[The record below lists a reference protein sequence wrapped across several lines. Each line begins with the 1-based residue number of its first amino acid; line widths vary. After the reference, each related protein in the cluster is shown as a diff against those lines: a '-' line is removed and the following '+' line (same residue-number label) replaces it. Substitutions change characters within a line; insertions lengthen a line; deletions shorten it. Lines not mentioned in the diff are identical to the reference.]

1 MSVVKTGVGLFSLVM
16 LIGCDGHRSV
26 APDQA
31 LSLIAS
37 NRRSSGSAPSALY
50 AGALPGAIGLSW
62 ADNSPN
68 ETGFIILRSSSGAA
82 GAFAAIA
89 TTGANVTT
97 YSDSPLAPQ
106 REYCYQVQ
114 AVGKNGVIGTSNTAC
129 ATTLPLPPSAPYNVS
144 ATLVNIWD
152 IAVSWQDSSSNI
164 TGYRLERASTPTGP
178 WATLA
183 TFNGNTNFLDQHV
196 PVEQQQCYRVF
207 AFDGSGDSQPSNVSC
222 SALPA
227 PPTNVVAYSNDG
239 HTITVTWTDASLHE
253 DGYEIQR
260 CCGGN
265 QWTAVATLPA
275 NATTYRDAGLTPN
288 TRYTYAVVAKK
299 NSGSSFW
306 SSYASTVTA
315 DFPPPATVV
324 TAAPAG
330 SWVIAVSWTQ
340 DPSASYR
347 GERSLDN
354 GATWQSIDPAFF
366 ANYPPIVWDGY
377 SNPIMWDN
385 YRQAEQT
392 ACYRMYAYN
401 DRGQAPVSNTA
412 CTAPPA
418 APTNLLVTAV
428 DDQSIDLAWRDNSQ
442 VEDGYQV
449 YYVEDDGYG
458 DITYYLVASVDAN
471 VTSYRVTG
479 LPSDTF
485 YAFEVFAT
493 KDGGTSDPSNEAS
506 AWTSVS
512 PSAAAVRMSRSAVPS
527 SWRGPVS
534 AKFGQQTGLAISR
547 RLMMKAGQQ
556 RKAAVDRTIRQQ
568 SRKP

>member
-1 MSVVKTGVGLFSLVM
+1 MSVVKTGVGLFSLVI
-16 LIGCDGHRSV
+16 LIGCDGYRSV

-37 NRRSSGSAPSALY
+37 KRGSSGSAPSELY

-62 ADNSPN
+62 LDNAPN

-114 AVGKNGVIGTSNTAC
+114 AVGHNGAIGTSNTAC
-129 ATTLPLPPSAPYNVS
+129 ATTLPLPPSAAYSVS

-152 IAVSWQDSSSNI
+152 IAVSWQDSSSSI

-183 TFNGNTNFLDQHV
+183 TFNGNTNFLDQHI

-207 AFDGSGDSQPSNVSC
+207 AFNGSGDSQPSNVSC

-227 PPTNVVAYSNDG
+227 PPTSVVAYSNDG
-239 HTITVTWTDASLHE
+239 HTITVTWTDASLYE

-260 CCGGN
+260 CCGVN
-265 QWTAVATLPA
+265 LWTVVATLPA
-275 NATTYRDAGLTPN
+275 NATSYRDIGLTPN
-288 TRYTYAVVAKK
+288 TRYTYMVRAKK
-299 NSGSSFW
+299 NAGFSFSSA
-306 SSYASTVTA
+306 YASTVTA
-315 DFPPPATVV
+315 DVPPPATVV

-330 SWVIAVSWTQ
+330 SWAIAVSWTE

-354 GATWQSIDPAFF
+354 GATWQSIDPVFF
-366 ANYPPIVWDGY
+366 ANYYPMTWD
-377 SNPIMWDN
+377 PTPMMWDT
-385 YRQAEQT
+385 YRQTEQT

-401 DRGQAPVSNTA
+401 DRGQAPASNTA

-418 APTNLLVTAV
+418 APTDLAVTAV
-428 DDQSIDLAWRDNSQ
+428 DDQSIGLSWADNSR

-449 YYVEDDGYG
+449 YYVEDDGFG
-458 DITYYLVASVDAN
+458 DLTYYLVATLDAN
-471 VTSYRVTG
+471 TTSYRVGG
-479 LPSDTF
+479 LASDSFYTF
-485 YAFEVFAT
+485 QVFAT
-493 KDGGTSDPSNEAS
+493 RDGGSSDPSNEAY
-506 AWTSVS
+506 AWTSVT
-512 PSAAAVRMSRSAVPS
+512 PAAAAAVRMSRSAVPS

-534 AKFGQQTGLAISR
+534 AKLGYRAGLAISR
-547 RLMMKAGQQ
+547 GLMMKDAQ
-556 RKAAVDRTIRQQ
+556 RSKPAKGRTIHQP
-568 SRKP
+568 SRKL